1 MKELPKKLKLHSQE
15 GMNEMVL
22 QSWYKINEILD
33 YLESQKDGEEPKHID
48 VEGLLREYA
57 NLVIKNQ
64 DMPVTNRELEIINT
78 LKALQ
83 Q

>member
-1 MKELPKKLKLHSQE
+1 MKELPKKLPIPIWDEQPTIKT
-15 GMNEMVL
+15 
-22 QSWYKINEILD
+22 KINEILD